1 MSIGT
6 YFAQIGSAAKSLVA
20 GMAVTIRYMVRPR
33 EIVTIQYGS
42 KKNAP
47 KERYI
52 PDRHRGIHFLE
63 TEKCIFCHICEKA
76 CPVDCIVMDGTR
88 DGHFEG
94 AWQGDGV
101 VLSRFTLDL
110 NKCIFC
116 NLCCEP
122 CPKECIHMG
131 LEFDTAAYNR
141 ENGVK
146 NLLTD
151 HPWTADDR
159 AREAEALKLIAE
171 VEAEAKRKKAEAAAK
186 KKAEAAAAAAKAPPA
201 AAPPPQPGATAP
213 QPPGGAPPSSSAPQP
228 PAATPTPTPTPKPPQ
243 APPPGGPAQG

>member
-1 MSIGT
+1 MSIGS

-20 GMAVTIRYMVRPR
+20 GMAVTFRYLVRPK

-76 CPVDCIVMDGTR
+76 CPVDCIAMDGTR
-88 DGHFEG
+88 DGGFEG

-131 LEFDTAAYNR
+131 LEFDTAAYDR
-141 ENGVK
+141 ANGVK

-151 HPWTADDR
+151 SPWTPADR
-159 AREAEALKLIAE
+159 EREAKALKTIADI
-171 VEAEAKRKKAEAAAK
+171 EAEAKRKKAEAAAK
-186 KKAEAAAAAAKAPPA
+186 KKAEAAAAAAKAPPPAPAPGAPASGGPAAPGAPAPA
-201 AAPPPQPGATAP
+201 AAPK
-213 QPPGGAPPSSSAPQP
+213 P
-228 PAATPTPTPTPKPPQ
+228 PAAAPTPPKPP
-243 APPPGGPAQG
+243 APPTPPAPNS

>member
-20 GMAVTIRYMVRPR
+20 GMAVTIRYMVRPK

-131 LEFDTAAYNR
+131 LEFDTAAYDR
-141 ENGVK
+141 ANGVK

-151 HPWTADDR
+151 HPWSPGDR
-159 AREAEALKLIAE
+159 EREADALKKIAE

-186 KKAEAAAAAAKAPPA
+186 KKAEAAAAAAAAPKPAAPAAPGGAPAPQAAGPAPVPPAAGPAPAPTPQPPKAPPA
-201 AAPPPQPGATAP
+201 PPAPPA
-213 QPPGGAPPSSSAPQP
+213 S
-228 PAATPTPTPTPKPPQ
+228 
-243 APPPGGPAQG
+243 